1 MKLQSAQGGELAQSE
16 EMADTG
22 APQGGAAPDSLTE
35 PGRTFESPSS
45 PASIGKAPRTARGER
60 TLRKIL
66 DAALHEFGERGFSD
80 ASIVGITGRA
90 KVALGTFYTY
100 FDSKEE
106 VFRAVVRD
114 LSDLVRTRV
123 APMLEGEGDA
133 IDRER
138 RALAAL
144 LGLIASRKQV
154 YRIIDEAEFVDPAGY
169 ERHYS
174 GAAERIAGRLRDA
187 TEKGEVVREESA
199 FAEEVRAWAI
209 MGANVFVG
217 LRFGVWE
224 SADADK
230 VAEVVSRLLRH
241 GLEPR

>member
-1 MKLQSAQGGELAQSE
+1 MGQSE
-16 EMADTG
+16 
-22 APQGGAAPDSLTE
+22 GGVDPIGGSAAGENSAVPA
-35 PGRTFESPSS
+35 SPSGS
-45 PASIGKAPRTARGER
+45 KAPRTARGER
-60 TLRKIL
+60 TRRQIL
-66 DAALHEFGERGFSD
+66 DAALHEFGERGFND

-106 VFRAVVRD
+106 VFRAVVGD
-114 LSDLVRTRV
+114 LSELVKTRV
-123 APMLEGEGDA
+123 APMLEGDGDA

-144 LGLIASRKQV
+144 LGLIASRKSV

-169 ERHYS
+169 ERHYT
-174 GAAERIAGRLRDA
+174 GAAERIERRLRDA
-187 TEKGEVVREESA
+187 AARGEVRKEETD

-224 SADADK
+224 SADPDN